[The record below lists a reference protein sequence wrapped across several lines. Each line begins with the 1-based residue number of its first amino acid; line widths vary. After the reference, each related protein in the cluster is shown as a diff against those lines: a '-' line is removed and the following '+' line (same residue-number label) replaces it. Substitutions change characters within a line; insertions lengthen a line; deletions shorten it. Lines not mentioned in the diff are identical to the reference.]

1 MAADFGL
8 FIGWGTVKP
17 GREEQ
22 ALALFQEAQQ
32 FDEKL
37 KQRGEI
43 ESFETVLL
51 EVHGGDLGGFTLL
64 RGTAD
69 KLNRIRYQDQEFLS
83 LINRAILMLNDVGV
97 VGAWIGEGINKQIPL
112 YMQAIRS
119 LQPTAGVR

>member
-51 EVHGGDLGGFTLL
+51 EVHGGDLAGFTLL
-64 RGTAD
+64 RGSAD
-69 KLNRIRYQDQEFLS
+69 KLNRLRSDNQEFQS
-83 LINRAILMLNDVGV
+83 LVSRAILMLNDVGV
-97 VGAWIGEGINKQIPL
+97 VGARIGEGINKQISI
-112 YMQAIRS
+112 YMQAVRS